1 LGRAVIGG
9 LIASTIA
16 ALLIVPLVY
25 GWVQQKASYKD
36 VSLLAETEEEQEPEL
51 ELIS

>member
-9 LIASTIA
+9 LAASTFA

-25 GWVQQKASYKD
+25 GWVRQHSTYESI
-36 VSLLAETEEEQEPEL
+36 SLLPDNL
-51 ELIS
+51 NN